1 MINMIVYRQYTDSIP
16 WYMIPLQWY
25 GFGVS
30 SNGNTKDHSI
40 LIIINITRIVNNRML
55 QNISSE

>member
-1 MINMIVYRQYTDSIP
+1 MISHS
-16 WYMIPLQWY
+16 LQWY

-40 LIIINITRIVNNRML
+40 LIIINITRIVNNSML
-55 QNISSE
+55 QNNTKYQ